1 MPDNPEYDST
11 ASVTEWAQEILDAPK
26 LPTICEHCGK
36 PFFPRN
42 KNGVVARFCRPACH
56 NAAKQARY
64 TARKKAANV
73 A

>member
-1 MPDNPEYDST
+1 MPDNPESDSVQ
-11 ASVTEWAQEILDAPK
+11 SVTEWAQEILDAPQ
-26 LPTICEHCGK
+26 LPTTCEHCGK

-56 NAAKQARY
+56 NAAKQARAR
-64 TARKKAANV
+64 ARKKAAN